1 MAELIS
7 KEKLLFGLPI
17 NIPNMGT
24 IYQPKLRD
32 FVNNDFNYAKFKGVF
47 SIKKDMFLEDTNED
61 YDKIKDFDLII
72 YMNLIEDLI
81 KSLKLLYKT
90 DEIKIGELRSN
101 DLSSIKILIKANE
114 EVYCLDRENYAEFA
128 NRVLILLYSGNN
140 VAEEEVKEELDEI
153 ELKMLK
159 KRREFE
165 KKKQKNKPKENDDNG
180 VTIYDIANY
189 IIHVDNKYN
198 YDSVLDL
205 TIYQLINSY
214 YLYHQKENYNIFMDY
229 KTSGQFKIEEKIE
242 HWFTNK

>member
-90 DEIKIGELRSN
+90 DEIKIGELKSN

-114 EVYCLDRENYAEFA
+114 EIYCLDRENYTEFA

-140 VAEEEVKEELDEI
+140 IAEEEVKEEEAKDAE
-153 ELKMLK
+153 
-159 KRREFE
+159 
-165 KKKQKNKPKENDDNG
+165 
-180 VTIYDIANY
+180 
-189 IIHVDNKYN
+189 
-198 YDSVLDL
+198 
-205 TIYQLINSY
+205 
-214 YLYHQKENYNIFMDY
+214 
-229 KTSGQFKIEEKIE
+229 
-242 HWFTNK
+242 